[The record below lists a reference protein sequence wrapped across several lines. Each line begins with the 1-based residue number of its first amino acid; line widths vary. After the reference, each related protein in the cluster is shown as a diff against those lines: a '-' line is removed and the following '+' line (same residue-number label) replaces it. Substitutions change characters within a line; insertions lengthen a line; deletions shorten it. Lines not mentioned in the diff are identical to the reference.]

1 MKKIKYLLVLILSTL
16 LLVACSKT
24 DLTTEEKL
32 QDFEQLYN
40 EITVTYPYFGLE
52 GKITKNQWLANH
64 DRYEKSI
71 KSTGNLNSFSKEL
84 NNIMGELNNYH
95 SYIVS
100 NKSTY
105 DSIKSISEM
114 SDLFP
119 NLFNK
124 NTDKAYLNMPK
135 RGHSIQNSSN
145 IVCSD
150 IEKNKM
156 GYIKIPQMNPVGNSI
171 SEDMDKI
178 ADYLKNIQNYD
189 SLIIDIRDNL
199 GGSDEYWKSL
209 VSIIT
214 DKTYSTKGYLFL
226 NNESTNMNSYI
237 KNFDFNFKPI
247 AELPSDIRKIAP
259 GYINNLKGFDEIN
272 LKVSGKAK
280 YPFKG
285 KIYVLVNDQVF
296 SGAETF
302 SIFCRDTKFATLVG
316 SETLGDG
323 GVSNPLCISLKYS
336 GLIAIISSNMFM
348 SKDGIVDEE
357 NPVQPDYY
365 VEDTSSKDILKSD
378 ECIDKV
384 KSLESIN

>member
-1 MKKIKYLLVLILSTL
+1 MKKIKYLLILVFSTL
-16 LLVACSKT
+16 LLVACNKT

-52 GKITKNQWLANH
+52 GNISKNQWLANH

-71 KSTGNLNSFSKEL
+71 INTGNLNSFSKEL

-105 DSIKSISEM
+105 DSIKSINEM
-114 SDLFP
+114 QYLFP

-135 RGHSIQNSSN
+135 RGPSIQSSN
-145 IVCSD
+145 NLVCTD
-150 IEKNKM
+150 IEKDKI
-156 GYIKIPQMNPVGNSI
+156 GYIKIPQMNPVGSSI
-171 SEDMDKI
+171 SEDMEKI
-178 ADYLKNIQNYD
+178 SDYLKSIQNYN

-226 NNESTNMNSYI
+226 NDESTNMKSYI

-247 AELPSDIRKIAP
+247 TELPSDIRKIAP
-259 GYINNLKGFDEIN
+259 EYINNLKGFDEIN
-272 LKVSGKAK
+272 LKVAGK
-280 YPFKG
+280 
-285 KIYVLVNDQVF
+285 
-296 SGAETF
+296 
-302 SIFCRDTKFATLVG
+302 
-316 SETLGDG
+316 
-323 GVSNPLCISLKYS
+323 
-336 GLIAIISSNMFM
+336 
-348 SKDGIVDEE
+348 
-357 NPVQPDYY
+357 
-365 VEDTSSKDILKSD
+365 
-378 ECIDKV
+378 
-384 KSLESIN
+384 

>member
-1 MKKIKYLLVLILSTL
+1 MKKIKYLLILVFSTL
-16 LLVACSKT
+16 LLVACNKT

-52 GKITKNQWLANH
+52 GNISKNQWLANH

-71 KSTGNLNSFSKEL
+71 INTGNLNSFSKEL

-105 DSIKSISEM
+105 DSIKSINEM
-114 SDLFP
+114 QYLFP

-124 NTDKAYLNMPK
+124 NTD
-135 RGHSIQNSSN
+135 
-145 IVCSD
+145 
-150 IEKNKM
+150 IEKDKI
-156 GYIKIPQMNPVGNSI
+156 GYIKIPQMNPVGSSI

-178 ADYLKNIQNYD
+178 SDYLKSIQNYN

-226 NNESTNMNSYI
+226 NDESTNMKSYI

-247 AELPSDIRKIAP
+247 TELPSDIRKIAP
-259 GYINNLKGFDEIN
+259 EYINNLKGFDEIN
-272 LKVSGKAK
+272 LKVAGKAK

-323 GVSNPLCISLKYS
+323 GVSNPLCINLKYS

-348 SKDGIVDEE
+348 NKDGIIDEE